1 MAVRKAA
8 IFLLAKA
15 VARRSRTKQKTPME
29 AWATNRP
36 MYISAA
42 DILDQRGG
50 FGGLGSRPDYF
61 AGAKYIDATE
71 TIGADSAFDVPLF

>member
-1 MAVRKAA
+1 
-8 IFLLAKA
+8 
-15 VARRSRTKQKTPME
+15 
-29 AWATNRP
+29 

-50 FGGLGSRPDYF
+50 FGGLGARPDYF
-61 AGAKYIDATE
+61 AGAKYIEATG